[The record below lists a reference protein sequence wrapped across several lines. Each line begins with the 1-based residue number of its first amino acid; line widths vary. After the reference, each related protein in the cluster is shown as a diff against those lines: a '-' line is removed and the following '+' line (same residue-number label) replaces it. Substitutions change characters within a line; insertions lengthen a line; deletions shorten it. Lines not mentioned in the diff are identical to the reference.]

1 MSIKQLT
8 GKFNNPFNLHTRL
21 VLSHVL
27 VTLISVVL
35 VSIFA
40 REAIFRAAREDAAH
54 SMEDLAF
61 SASKALEEPM
71 KDYLAG
77 ELSLDQITDVSTQL
91 LGEQQ
96 NFNYTL
102 YLPDGTFLLDSD
114 RNVAGG
120 EAGAAAEVMR
130 VLESDLGKWDVIQP
144 DESGEE
150 TIYVI
155 FTIGHDEEI
164 YGVLNLRTPLY
175 LALEPARRYFFWLLF
190 ISFLVIMGVG
200 AVGGFLAHSLAYP
213 VERLTQA
220 AERMSRGDLETRV
233 TPEGAP
239 EMHQLTVAFNTMAGR
254 LQRTLDELR
263 VFVANASHELRTPL
277 TTVKLRVEAL
287 RSGALQDPLIAQ
299 RFLSD
304 IEEQVDRMSRMV
316 NDLLDLSRL
325 ESGIDPGERT
335 PLDLGN
341 VASEVCNAFRV
352 RADEANI
359 QFNLE
364 LESRLPKVV
373 ADEDQMWRVIM
384 NFLDNA
390 VTYSSDG
397 SRIDVRVGLGPN
409 GKLVRLEVQD
419 TGVGISKQDLPHV
432 FERFY
437 RSENTRQRKRRSH
450 SSGLGLAIA
459 KTIVENHGGCIGV
472 SSRLGEGSL
481 FWVELPAEDKS

>member
-1 MSIKQLT
+1 MSIKKLT

-21 VLSHVL
+21 VFSHVL

-40 REAIFRAAREDAAH
+40 REAIYRAAREDAEH

-71 KDYLAG
+71 KAYLAG
-77 ELSLDQITDVSTQL
+77 ENSLDQVRAVSARL
-91 LGEQQ
+91 LGERHHI
-96 NFNYTL
+96 NYAL
-102 YLPDGTFLLDSD
+102 YLADGTFLLDGDPSVTEPD
-114 RNVAGG
+114 ASAN
-120 EAGAAAEVMR
+120 EAVLR
-130 VLESDLGKWDVIQP
+130 VLESDLAEWDMIQP
-144 DESGEE
+144 DESGVE

-155 FTIGHDEEI
+155 FTVGHNEDV
-164 YGVLNLRTPLY
+164 YGVLNLRSPLQV
-175 LALEPARRYFFWLLF
+175 ALEPARRYFFWLLF
-190 ISFLVIMGVG
+190 VSLLVIIGVG
-200 AVGGFLAHSLAYP
+200 AVGGFLAHSLAHP

-220 AERMSRGDLETRV
+220 AEQMSRGELDTRV

-239 EMHQLTVAFNTMAGR
+239 EMHRLTVAFNTMAGQ
-254 LQRTLDELR
+254 LQKTLNELR

-287 RSGALQDPLIAQ
+287 RSGALQDPFVVQ

-335 PLDLGN
+335 PLDLGE
-341 VASEVCNAFRV
+341 VAAEVCHAFGV
-352 RADEANI
+352 RTDEAHI
-359 QFNLE
+359 QMNLE
-364 LESRLPKVV
+364 LESNLPKVV

-384 NFLDNA
+384 NLLDNA
-390 VTYSSDG
+390 VIYSPEG
-397 SRIDVRVGLGPN
+397 SRVDVRIGVASDNN
-409 GKLVRLEVQD
+409 GVRLEVED
-419 TGVGISKQDLPHV
+419 TGLGISKQDLPHV

-437 RSENTRQRKRRSH
+437 RSEDTRQRKRRNQ

-481 FWVELPAEDKS
+481 FWVELPLDKKT